1 MSEAFAECLAATPM
15 IDSGHPAVAAYARE
29 RAAGAAD
36 PVQAAVRLFY
46 AVRDDLRY
54 DPYRVRVD
62 VDSLRASHALAARR
76 GWCVSKAALLVA
88 CCRSLG
94 IPARMGFA
102 DVRNHLSTARM
113 REAMKTDVFYWH
125 GYASIWTG
133 ERWVK
138 ATPAFNRE
146 LCEKFGLLPLEWDG
160 RSDSL
165 YHAFD
170 REGRRHMEYLRER
183 GEFADIPIE
192 RMRETFQSEYAQLA
206 ASWGEGDFDADVD
219 AETRGADGPS
229 RAARGG
235 AEGDG
240 EPRGAALPRDR

>member
-1 MSEAFAECLAATPM
+1 MSETFAEYLAATPM
-15 IDSGHPAVAAYARE
+15 LDGNHPAVAAYARE

-36 PVQAAVRLFY
+36 AVQAAVRLFY

-54 DPYRVRVD
+54 DPYAVRVD
-62 VDSLRASHALAARR
+62 LDSLRASRALAARR

-88 CCRSLG
+88 CCRSLE
-94 IPARMGFA
+94 IPARIGFA

-113 REAMKTDVFYWH
+113 RETMKTDVFYWH
-125 GYASIWTG
+125 GYASIRIG

-170 REGRRHMEYLRER
+170 REGRQHMEYVREH
-183 GEFADIPIE
+183 GEFADIPLD
-192 RMRETFQSEYAQLA
+192 RMRETWQREYAHLT
-206 ASWGEGDFDADVD
+206 ASWSEGDFDADVD
-219 AETRGADGPS
+219 AETRGA
-229 RAARGG
+229 GG
-235 AEGDG
+235 AS
-240 EPRGAALPRDR
+240 

>member
-1 MSEAFAECLAATPM
+1 MSMTLAECLAPTPM
-15 IDSGHPAVAAYARE
+15 IDSDHPAVAAYARE

-36 PVQAAVRLFY
+36 ARQAAVRLFY

-54 DPYRVRVD
+54 DPYGVRID
-62 VDSLRASHALAARR
+62 VDSLRASRALAARR
-76 GWCVSKAALLVA
+76 GWCVSKATLLVA

-113 REAMKTDVFYWH
+113 RETMKTDVFYWH
-125 GYASIWTG
+125 GYASIRIA

-170 REGRRHMEYLRER
+170 REGRRHMEYVREH
-183 GEFADIPIE
+183 GEFADIPLD
-192 RMRETFQSEYAQLA
+192 RMMETWQREYAQLL
-206 ASWGEGDFDADVD
+206 ASWRDADFEADVE
-219 AETRGADGPS
+219 AETRE
-229 RAARGG
+229 ARG
-235 AEGDG
+235 
-240 EPRGAALPRDR
+240 RS

>member
-1 MSEAFAECLAATPM
+1 MTETLAECLAPTPT
-15 IDSGHPAVAAYARE
+15 IDSDHPAVAAYARE

-36 PVQAAVRLFY
+36 ALQAAVRLFY

-54 DPYRVRVD
+54 DPYGVRVD
-62 VDSLRASHALAARR
+62 LDSLRASRTLAARR

-94 IPARMGFA
+94 IPARIGFA

-113 REAMKTDVFYWH
+113 RETMKTEVFYWH
-125 GYASIWTG
+125 GYASIQLD

-183 GEFADIPIE
+183 GEFADIPLD
-192 RMRETFQSEYAQLA
+192 RMRETWQREYAQLA
-206 ASWGEGDFDADVD
+206 ASWSEGDFDADVE
-219 AETRGADGPS
+219 AETR
-229 RAARGG
+229 AR
-235 AEGDG
+235 
-240 EPRGAALPRDR
+240 RGSS

>member
-1 MSEAFAECLAATPM
+1 MTRALAEYLAPTPM
-15 IDSGHPAVAAYARE
+15 LDADHPAVAAYARE

-36 PVQAAVRLFY
+36 ATKAAVRLFY

-54 DPYRVRVD
+54 DPYGVSID
-62 VDSLRASHALAARR
+62 ADSMRASLALAARR

-113 REAMKTDVFYWH
+113 RETMKTEVFYWH
-125 GYASIWTG
+125 GYGSIRLG

-160 RSDSL
+160 RRDSL
-165 YHAFD
+165 YHPFD
-170 REGRRHMEYLRER
+170 REGRRHMEYLREH
-183 GEFADIPIE
+183 GEFADIPLE
-192 RMRETFQSEYAQLA
+192 RMRETWQREYTHLRM
-206 ASWGEGDFDADVD
+206 GRLEGDFDADVD
-219 AETRGADGPS
+219 AETRTAREPS
-229 RAARGG
+229 
-235 AEGDG
+235 
-240 EPRGAALPRDR
+240 

>member
-1 MSEAFAECLAATPM
+1 MSKAFAESLAPTPL
-15 IDSGHPAVAAYARE
+15 IDSDHPAVAAYARE
-29 RAAGAAD
+29 RAAGADDAAQ
-36 PVQAAVRLFY
+36 VAVRLFY

-54 DPYRVRVD
+54 DPYGVRVD
-62 VDSLRASHALAARR
+62 ADSLRASRALAARR

-113 REAMKTDVFYWH
+113 RETMKTDVFYWH
-125 GYASIWTG
+125 GYASIQLA

-160 RSDSL
+160 RRDSL
-165 YHAFD
+165 YHPFD
-170 REGRRHMEYLRER
+170 REGRQHMEYVRER
-183 GEFADIPIE
+183 GEFADIPLD
-192 RMRETFQSEYAQLA
+192 RMRETWEREYAPLV
-206 ASWGEGDFDADVD
+206 ASWSEADFDADVD
-219 AETRGADGPS
+219 AETRGGK
-229 RAARGG
+229 GG
-235 AEGDG
+235 
-240 EPRGAALPRDR
+240 

>member
-1 MSEAFAECLAATPM
+1 MPGPLAEYLASTPM
-15 IDSGHPAVAAYARE
+15 IDADHPAVAAYARE

-62 VDSLRASHALAARR
+62 VDSMRASSALAARR
-76 GWCVSKAALLVA
+76 GWCVSKASLLVA
-88 CCRSLG
+88 CCRSIG
-94 IPARMGFA
+94 IPARMGFS

-113 REAMKTDVFYWH
+113 RETMQTEVFYWH
-125 GYASIWTG
+125 GYASVRLA

-146 LCEKFGLLPLEWDG
+146 LCEKFGMLPLEWDG
-160 RSDSL
+160 RGDSL

-170 REGRRHMEYLRER
+170 REGRRHMEYVREH
-183 GEFADIPIE
+183 GEFADIPLD
-192 RMRETFQSEYAQLA
+192 RMRETWQREYAQLL
-206 ASWGEGDFDADVD
+206 ASWSDADFEADVD
-219 AETRGADGPS
+219 AETRGA
-229 RAARGG
+229 RGQS
-235 AEGDG
+235 
-240 EPRGAALPRDR
+240 PT

>member
-1 MSEAFAECLAATPM
+1 MSETFAEYLAPTPM
-15 IDSGHPAVAAYARE
+15 IDSDHPAVAAYARE

-36 PVQAAVRLFY
+36 AVQAAVRLFY

-54 DPYRVRVD
+54 DPYGVRVD
-62 VDSLRASHALAARR
+62 MDSLRASRALAARR

-125 GYASIWTG
+125 GYASILIG

-170 REGRRHMEYLRER
+170 REGRRHMEYLREH
-183 GEFADIPIE
+183 GEFADIPLD
-192 RMRETFQSEYAQLA
+192 RMQETWQREYAQLT
-206 ASWGEGDFDADVD
+206 ASWREGDFDADVD
-219 AETRGADGPS
+219 AETLGAGGPS
-229 RAARGG
+229 
-235 AEGDG
+235 
-240 EPRGAALPRDR
+240 